1 MGKLSVLVAGGVGY
15 VLGARAGRQ
24 RYEQIRSAALRVKGN
39 PTVQHTAS
47 TAAGAAKG
55 AAKHAAPVVK
65 DTVTGVAGAAVSKV
79 KKSDEDSESPEAP
92 AVPLAESAY
101 PHGAPGSHP

>member
-1 MGKLSVLVAGGVGY
+1 MSKLSVLVAGGVGY

-47 TAAGAAKG
+47 TAAGAAKD

-79 KKSDEDSESPEAP
+79 KKSDSPE
-92 AVPLAESAY
+92 VPLEDSAY
-101 PHGAPGSHP
+101 PHGAPPPGSHP